1 MDVDRYDEVAE
12 RELVEVPRARH
23 TNVLLICII
32 NYYD

>member
-23 TNVLLICII
+23 II
-32 NYYD
+32 NYSNCMIYW